1 MKVLI
6 TFILLLFYSLA
17 PNSYIL
23 VSANTGKFARAL
35 NGNVNLYRLSVD
47 DNNIENVLCLIEK
60 TYFVEIV
67 SDNVDCYKVN
77 YNGISGYIKKN
88 DVALVQNEPTT
99 PFPVNIKM
107 TIASNCNLRSSPTT
121 HPSTNNILSTIY
133 SGETNLTFIGRI
145 FAEEAIDFGGTTWY
159 YVSHNG
165 QRGYIY
171 NKYIKSITPIY
182 PNTEETIA
190 VSTNNFTQVSPLN
203 DSNSIIVIILLFI
216 PCIGILILLY
226 LPRKTSTRQK
236 AKKSRYID
244 RY

>member
-1 MKVLI
+1 MKKLI
-6 TFILLLFYSLA
+6 TIILIIFYFTTPTNYLLVRA
-17 PNSYIL
+17 NSTKY
-23 VSANTGKFARAL
+23 ARAL

-88 DVALVQNEPTT
+88 DVVMVQNEPTT

-121 HPSTNNILSTIY
+121 HPSTNNIISTIY

-159 YVSHNG
+159 YVSFDG

-182 PNTEETIA
+182 PNTEETLIH
-190 VSTNNFTQVSPLN
+190 TNNNYTQVSPLN
-203 DSNSIIVIILLFI
+203 DTNSIIIIILLFI

-226 LPRKTSTRQK
+226 LPRKTSTRQND
-236 AKKSRYID
+236 KKSRYID